1 MEHFTYGKLSK
12 FASELFENDK
22 PTLEIVRHFCESLR
36 KKVKCEIIRISVTVA
51 YPQTH

>member
-22 PTLEIVRHFCESLR
+22 PILEIVRHLCESLR
-36 KKVKCEIIRISVTVA
+36 EKVKYKII
-51 YPQTH
+51 